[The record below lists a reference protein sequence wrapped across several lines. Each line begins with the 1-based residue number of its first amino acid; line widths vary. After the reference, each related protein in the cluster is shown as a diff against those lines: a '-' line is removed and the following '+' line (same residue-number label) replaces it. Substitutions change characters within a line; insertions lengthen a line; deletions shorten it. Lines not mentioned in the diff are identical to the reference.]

1 VLREVHGRP
10 QLYLSKLKMSG
21 PLGTITVGTTT
32 QCAYECKVECCDLV
46 KKATTAQEISEE
58 LQTVGE
64 QAPM

>member
-1 VLREVHGRP
+1 VDT
-10 QLYLSKLKMSG
+10 LSNTWG
-21 PLGTITVGTTT
+21 VTITVGTTT

-46 KKATTAQEISEE
+46 EKATTAQEISEE